1 MREGIFVE
9 IAALELKAKELRR
22 HIVSMLAE
30 AGSGHPGGSLS
41 AADLITALYYNEM
54 NVNPED
60 PEWEGRDYFVMSKG
74 HAAPALYGIL
84 AMKGYFPVDDLKT
97 LRKLGSHLQG
107 HPCRLKT
114 PGVEVSTGSLGHGV
128 SVAVGI
134 AKGLKLDNK
143 PNRVYTIVGDGESQE
158 GQVWEAAMFAAHY
171 KLDNL
176 VLILDRN
183 RLQIDGRPED
193 VMNPEPLPE
202 KFKAFGFNVIEI
214 NGHDMA
220 EILDAFAKAKE
231 CKGMPTAIIAN
242 TIKGKGVSFMED
254 QVGWHGSAPKAEEAA
269 KALEELA

>member
-1 MREGIFVE
+1 METVN
-9 IAALELKAKELRR
+9 LEAKAKELRR
-22 HIVSMLAE
+22 HIISMLAA

-41 AADLITALYYNEM
+41 AADLVTALYYNEM
-54 NVNPED
+54 QVDPQNPQWD
-60 PEWEGRDYFVMSKG
+60 GRDYFVLSKG

-84 AMKGYFPVDDLKT
+84 AMKGYFPVEDLQT

-128 SVAVGI
+128 SVAAGI

-171 KLDNL
+171 KLDNF

-183 RLQIDGRPED
+183 RLQIDGRPQD

-214 NGHDMA
+214 DGHNME
-220 EILDAFAKAKE
+220 EILAAFAKARE

-254 QVGWHGSAPKAEEAA
+254 QVGWHGNAPKGDEVT
-269 KALEELA
+269 KALAELA

>member
-214 NGHDMA
+214 NGHDMT

-231 CKGMPTAIIAN
+231 CKGMPTAIVAN

>member
-1 MREGIFVE
+1 ME
-9 IAALELKAKELRR
+9 IAMLEAKAKELRR
-22 HIVSMLAE
+22 HIISMLAE

-41 AADLITALYYNEM
+41 AADIMAALYYDEM

-60 PEWEGRDYFVMSKG
+60 PKWEGRDYFVMSKG

-84 AMKGYFPVDDLKT
+84 AMKGYFPVEDLAK
-97 LRKLGSHLQG
+97 LRKMGNHLQG

-128 SVAVGI
+128 SVAAGI
-134 AKGLKLDNK
+134 AKALQIDGK

-183 RLQIDGRPED
+183 RLQIDGRPEN
-193 VMNPEPLPE
+193 VMNPEPLTE
-202 KFKAFGFNVIEI
+202 KFQAFGFNVIEI
-214 NGHDMA
+214 DGHNME
-220 EILDAFAKAKE
+220 EILDAFKQAKA
-231 CKGMPTAIIAN
+231 CKGMPTAIVAN

-254 QVGWHGSAPKAEEAA
+254 QVGWHGSAPKAEEKE
-269 KALEELA
+269 KALAELA

>member
-1 MREGIFVE
+1 VE
-9 IAALELKAKELRR
+9 IANLEAKAKELRR

-41 AADLITALYYNEM
+41 AADLVTALYYEEM
-54 NVNPED
+54 QVKPED
-60 PEWEGRDYFVMSKG
+60 PAWEGRDYFVMSKG

-84 AMKGYFPVDDLKT
+84 AMKGYFPVEDLQT

-128 SVAVGI
+128 SVAAGI

-143 PNRVYTIVGDGESQE
+143 ENRVYTIVGDGESQE

-171 KLDNL
+171 KLDNF

-183 RLQIDGRPED
+183 RLQIDGRPEN

-214 NGHDMA
+214 DGHNME
-220 EILDAFAKAKE
+220 EILAAFAKARE
-231 CKGMPTAIIAN
+231 CKGMPTAIVAN

-254 QVGWHGSAPKAEEAA
+254 QVGWHGAAPKAEEAA
-269 KALEELA
+269 QALAELA

>member
-1 MREGIFVE
+1 ME
-9 IAALELKAKELRR
+9 IANLEAKAKELRR

-41 AADLITALYYNEM
+41 AADLVTALYYEEM
-54 NVNPED
+54 QVKPED
-60 PEWEGRDYFVMSKG
+60 PAWEGRDYFVMSKG

-84 AMKGYFPVDDLKT
+84 AMKGYFPVEDLQT

-128 SVAVGI
+128 SVAAGI

-143 PNRVYTIVGDGESQE
+143 ENRVYTIVGDGESQE

-171 KLDNL
+171 KLDNF

-183 RLQIDGRPED
+183 RLQIDGRPEN

-214 NGHDMA
+214 DGHNME
-220 EILDAFAKAKE
+220 EILAAFAKARE
-231 CKGMPTAIIAN
+231 CKGMPTAIVAN

-254 QVGWHGSAPKAEEAA
+254 QVGWHGAAPKAEEAA
-269 KALEELA
+269 QALAELA